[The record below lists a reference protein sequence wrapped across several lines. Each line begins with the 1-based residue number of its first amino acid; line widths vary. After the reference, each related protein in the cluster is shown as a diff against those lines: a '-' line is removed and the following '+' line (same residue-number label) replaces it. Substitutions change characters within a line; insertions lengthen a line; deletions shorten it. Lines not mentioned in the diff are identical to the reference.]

1 MPSSNDSDHG
11 GSSSKLTQVFPFHFE
26 HCLVYTSR
34 GFQHFLPLIP
44 QPVQKLQLIFTFQT
58 SCIVMDVFYLIYKFN
73 GMYHHTLHD
82 RTRIWRNI
90 QDEI

>member
-1 MPSSNDSDHG
+1 MYVYIENALTNDSDPV
-11 GSSSKLTQVFPFHFE
+11 SSSKLTQVFHFE
-26 HCLVYTSR
+26 HCLVLHITSYLSTASTKR
-34 GFQHFLPLIP
+34 LI
-44 QPVQKLQLIFTFQT
+44 LIFQT
-58 SCIVMDVFYLIYKFN
+58 SCIVMDVSDLIYKLN